1 MSHTSENTENNSVVP
16 PLNINTI
23 QSSIICKCWEDNF
36 VIDIILLLIFVL
48 IVYYILAI
56 FILVQ
61 DYNNANECKDS
72 YLWIYILTSVIIGLL
87 KSCLISIYKNK
98 DKFNVAPFI
107 IFSLNYYGLA
117 IWGGIELWGKT
128 CSDLL
133 NTNLLKIGLVTFIIQ
148 VIFAS
153 ISLIMTFITICC
165 SRFEKEVKVTSCVTD
180 DKNNKELSNICTYST
195 NV

>member
-98 DKFNVAPFI
+98 DNFLEDINIYFKENAKLFEDDA
-107 IFSLNYYGLA
+107 
-117 IWGGIELWGKT
+117 
-128 CSDLL
+128 
-133 NTNLLKIGLVTFIIQ
+133 LVSHE
-148 VIFAS
+148 VVRK
-153 ISLIMTFITICC
+153 
-165 SRFEKEVKVTSCVTD
+165 RFGVY
-180 DKNNKELSNICTYST
+180 NKL
-195 NV
+195 

>member
-16 PLNINTI
+16 PININTI

>member
-16 PLNINTI
+16 PININTI

-98 DKFNVAPFI
+98 DKFNVAPII

>member
-1 MSHTSENTENNSVVP
+1 MLHVNENTESNN
-16 PLNINTI
+16 IK
-23 QSSIICKCWEDNF
+23 QHSIIYKCCENNF
-36 VIDIILLLIFVL
+36 IIDIILLLIFIL

-56 FILVQ
+56 FILVH

-98 DKFNVAPFI
+98 DKFSVVPI
-107 IFSLNYYGLA
+107 ILFSLNYYGLA

-128 CSDLL
+128 CSDLID
-133 NTNLLKIGLVTFIIQ
+133 TNLLKIGLVTFIIQ

-153 ISLIMTFITICC
+153 ISLIMTFITIC
-165 SRFEKEVKVTSCVTD
+165 SRFEKEVKVTPCVTD

>member
-1 MSHTSENTENNSVVP
+1 MLHVNENTESNN
-16 PLNINTI
+16 IK
-23 QSSIICKCWEDNF
+23 QHSIIYKCCENNF
-36 VIDIILLLIFVL
+36 IIDIILLLIFIL

-56 FILVQ
+56 FILVH

-87 KSCLISIYKNK
+87 KSCLINIYKNK
-98 DKFNVAPFI
+98 DKFSVVPI
-107 IFSLNYYGLA
+107 ILFSLNYYGLA

-128 CSDLL
+128 CSDL
-133 NTNLLKIGLVTFIIQ
+133 NDTNLLKIGLVTFIIQ

-153 ISLIMTFITICC
+153 ICLIMTFITFCC
-165 SRFEKEVKVTSCVTD
+165 SRFEKEVKVTPCVTD
-180 DKNNKELSNICTYST
+180 DKNNKELSNVCTYST